1 MLFNVAVVGVTGAVG
16 QEFLSLLEER
26 KFPAKEYK
34 FLASARSAGK
44 TIEFAGQQYT
54 VEELTEN
61 SFEGVDIGHSDPE
74 VEASTRQKLTWAVEV
89 SEDFGVEHIVVHGD
103 GAAGADDFAA
113 WKAKALETLSWLL
126 GESPDHIHI
135 YLENTPMAMIDQM
148 LAVYTEFD
156 HPRMTLNL
164 DIGHAFIEPQ
174 PRVIEWIEIL
184 GDRIGYSHL
193 HNNNGKADRHQG
205 VHDGEMA
212 CAEVLAALNEHAP
225 EAIWSLEVD
234 AGAFEDSLRF
244 LAKHGFL
251 PEPVGLDG

>member
-1 MLFNVAVVGVTGAVG
+1 MKAFVMADMRRLDKAAPICRANGYGLETQILVNP
-16 QEFLSLLEER
+16 FLMEVDGWQATHREMMADLSPLGLHA
-26 KFPAKEYK
+26 P
-34 FLASARSAGK
+34 
-44 TIEFAGQQYT
+44 
-54 VEELTEN
+54 
-61 SFEGVDIGHSDPE
+61 FEGVDIGHSDPE